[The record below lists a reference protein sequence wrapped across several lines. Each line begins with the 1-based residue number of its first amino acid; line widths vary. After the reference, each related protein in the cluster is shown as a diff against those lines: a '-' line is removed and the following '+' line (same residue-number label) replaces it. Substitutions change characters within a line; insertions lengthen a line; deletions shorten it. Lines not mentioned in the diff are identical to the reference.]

1 MKTNFAKCMKVV
13 EVFEGGYVNHPKDPG
28 GATNLGVTQ
37 AVYDSYRKKRGQ
49 KTQTVKSITN
59 AERDTIFRFQ
69 YWDPCQGDSLPIG
82 LDLAVFDYAINSGV
96 GRATRSLQK
105 MIGAKEDGQLGYNT
119 LKSVQLEYDFNK
131 VELIRLYCED
141 RFAFVKKLST
151 FSTFGKGWTRRI
163 MGTKGGVQAT
173 DNGIIDLATMMA
185 MNETVPTITATDLTA
200 GKANTTDVKIQSTAE
215 GTASG
220 TAGVGLV
227 AEGARQ
233 AGVGTVIGDSIM
245 FLGEQAGFA
254 KEQIEPFVAY
264 SSYIQYAFI
273 ALGIIGVI
281 GVVAVRMKKQ
291 RDGTVEA

>member
-1 MKTNFAKCMKVV
+1 MKTNFAKCMEVV
-13 EVFEGGYVNHPKDPG
+13 AVFEGGYINHPKDPG

-37 AVYDSYRKKRGQ
+37 AVYDSYRRKKRQ
-49 KTQTVKSITN
+49 KTQTVKNITK
-59 AERDTIFRFQ
+59 AERDAIFRFQ
-69 YWDPCQGDSLPIG
+69 YWDPVQGDNLPTG
-82 LDLAVFDYAINSGV
+82 VDLAVFDYAINSGV

-105 MIGAKEDGQLGYNT
+105 VIGAKEDGQLGLNT
-119 LKSVQLEYDFNK
+119 LKSVQYEYDFNK
-131 VELIRLYCED
+131 QDLIRLYCED
-141 RFAFVKKLST
+141 RYAFVKKLST

-163 MGTKGGVQAT
+163 MGNKGGAQET

-185 MNETVPTITATDLTA
+185 MNETVTKITATDLTA
-200 GKANTTDVKIQSTAE
+200 GKANTEDVQIQSTAE
-215 GTASG
+215 GTAAG

-227 AEGARQ
+227 AEGAKQ
-233 AGVGTVIGDSIM
+233 AGVGTWIGDSIM

-264 SSYIQYAFI
+264 SSWIQYAFI